1 MLMTKC
7 GGVSPPGGLEGPRV
21 PTKWAEA
28 DRSPAAPTGVRDRMS
43 EADWITA
50 GVLHERYLNDILHY
64 VLRRVPR
71 EDEAEDITAEVF
83 AAAFVALPRFRG
95 HCPPYLWLLSIARH
109 KIVDW
114 RRRRSA
120 RRETLASE
128 LGDRAQDAEE
138 SWEQALIAAEETA
151 ADEPEAAFERG
162 EARRVLHA
170 LMAELKDDQREVL
183 VLKYGERLSM
193 AEIAVVMRRSPAA
206 VNSLLQRARAALY
219 DRGRGYFLDDEE
231 GTNDD

>member
-1 MLMTKC
+1 MLMTKWR
-7 GGVSPPGGLEGPRV
+7 GVSPPGGLEGPRV

-28 DRSPAAPTGVRDRMS
+28 DRSPAAPAGVRDRMN

-83 AAAFVALPRFRG
+83 AGAFVALPRFRG
-95 HCPPYLWLLSIARH
+95 QCSPYLWLLSIARH
-109 KIVDW
+109 KIVDA

-128 LGDRAQDAEE
+128 LGDKAEDVE
-138 SWEQALIAAEETA
+138 KLAAGKFGA
-151 ADEPEAAFERG
+151 HR
-162 EARRVLHA
+162 
-170 LMAELKDDQREVL
+170 
-183 VLKYGERLSM
+183 
-193 AEIAVVMRRSPAA
+193 
-206 VNSLLQRARAALY
+206 
-219 DRGRGYFLDDEE
+219 
-231 GTNDD
+231 